1 MAAINKKFAIEKGL
15 EVGTETLVVDADTNK
30 VAIGKTFAEYGL
42 DVAPTS
48 NFDGVVAVG
57 NIGVGSTQPAYAGD
71 FRGDVRFADKVFDSN
86 VGAGSTGQVLISV
99 GSGISWSSGADIK
112 ADADGATYSVQH
124 KDSQGKFAGS
134 NQLYYFS
141 PQDRVGIGTAIPEYL
156 LQVKRP
162 VGSGSSNGF
171 VQIGGT
177 FLDAQ
182 GTSPGIGSV
191 IGANDS
197 GELTWVGAG
206 ATAQNI
212 LYVSERG
219 DNNNDGR
226 RESTS
231 LKTIKAAAAKAV
243 TGDVIR
249 VAGGVFPEDNPISL
263 PVNTTVDGDDL
274 RNTQIIPLN
283 TGKDLFHVDNGCLVQ
298 NMSFIG
304 AANTGAMI
312 SYHPPRTN
320 DNKFVGVSGTG
331 THIFVSGVT
340 NALTASNGASGNFT
354 AQSGTTY
361 TPSTGELLINIG
373 SHSLTPGNKIT
384 IADYGITFT
393 CDDDNHK
400 TTHPYPRPSDPASGV
415 ALNIIA
421 VTGTTITVNVQQT
434 IAIRVGS
441 WVGVALTPSNI
452 QYNTLTGVTTVTVVG
467 HGLTVSD
474 TIGFGTGSL
483 KFTCKGDNNTS
494 IKYYPRATDPIAG
507 IFTSVNNVI
516 DADNFVVNVGDGKG
530 GNTYVGFITQSPY
543 VRNCTNFVPNSIG
556 MKIDGNDASNLKSMV
571 VDSYTQY
578 NQGGIGVSITNDGYA
593 QLVSIFTNC
602 DDIAIYCGS
611 GGQCDLTNSNS
622 FAGRLGL
629 VSQGIGTVNYSGTL
643 AVEGIAED
651 NQVVVGGLG
660 TFRPYSGQAFYI
672 GELFNRVSSVNMTS
686 AGSGYT
692 SSNPPTVTFD
702 DAQGDGGIVAE
713 GVAVVSGFGSV
724 TAVNIFATGTQ
735 YRNTPNIS
743 IAAPTSGVTATATA
757 NVEPEYFTINSA
769 TFPTAGVST
778 ITIDQTLPANVG
790 VGSTIPFARQSLI
803 LASSHSFEY
812 VGSGNTIGTA
822 LPRKGGVAIPA
833 NKTVST
839 EGGKVVFTSTDEKGN
854 FDIGED
860 FTINQQT
867 GTITGDAFNK
877 SIQATLTPLIIALGG

>member
-15 EVGTETLVVDADTNK
+15 EVGTETLVADADTNK

-99 GSGISWSSGADIK
+99 GSGISWSSGAEIK

-212 LYVSERG
+212 IYVSERG
-219 DNNNDGR
+219 DDNNDGR

-231 LKTIKAAAAKAV
+231 LKTIKAAASKAV

-249 VAGGVFPEDNPISL
+249 VAGGVFQEDNPISL
-263 PVNTTVDGDDL
+263 PINTTVDGDDL
-274 RNTQIIPLN
+274 RNTQILPLN

-312 SYHPPRTN
+312 AYHPPRTN
-320 DNKFVGVSGTG
+320 DNT
-331 THIFVSGVT
+331 FVS
-340 NALTASNGASGNFT
+340 AAAS
-354 AQSGTTY
+354 
-361 TPSTGELLINIG
+361 
-373 SHSLTPGNKIT
+373 
-384 IADYGITFT
+384 
-393 CDDDNHK
+393 
-400 TTHPYPRPSDPASGV
+400 
-415 ALNIIA
+415 
-421 VTGTTITVNVQQT
+421 
-434 IAIRVGS
+434 AIYVGS
-441 WVGVALTPSNI
+441 WVGTALTPSNI

-483 KFTCKGDNNTS
+483 QFTCKGDNNTS

-643 AVEGIAED
+643 AVEAIAED

>member
-15 EVGTETLVVDADTNK
+15 EVGTETLVADADTNK
-30 VAIGKTFAEYGL
+30 VAIGKTFAQYGL

-71 FRGDVRFADKVFDSN
+71 FRGDVRFADKMLDSN

-99 GSGISWSSGADIK
+99 GSGISWSSDAEIK
-112 ADADGATYSVQH
+112 TNASGATYSVQH
-124 KDSQGKFAGS
+124 KNESGKFAGS
-134 NQLYYFS
+134 DQLYYYA
-141 PQDRVGIGTAIPEYL
+141 PQDRVGIGTSIPEYL

-182 GTSPGIGSV
+182 GTMPGIGSV
-191 IGANDS
+191 IGANVF
-197 GELTWVGAG
+197 GELTWIGAG

-219 DNNNDGR
+219 DDANDGR
-226 RESTS
+226 KESTS
-231 LKTIKAAAAKAV
+231 LKTIKAAASKAT

-263 PVNTTVDGDDL
+263 PINTTVDGDDL
-274 RNTQIIPLN
+274 RNTQVIPLN
-283 TGKDLFHVDNGCLVQ
+283 VGKDLFHVDNGCLIQ

-312 SYHPPRTN
+312 SFHPPRTN
-320 DNKFVGVSGTG
+320 DNT
-331 THIFVSGVT
+331 FVS
-340 NALTASNGASGNFT
+340 AAAS
-354 AQSGTTY
+354 
-361 TPSTGELLINIG
+361 
-373 SHSLTPGNKIT
+373 
-384 IADYGITFT
+384 
-393 CDDDNHK
+393 
-400 TTHPYPRPSDPASGV
+400 
-415 ALNIIA
+415 
-421 VTGTTITVNVQQT
+421 
-434 IAIRVGS
+434 AIYVGS
-441 WVGVALTPSNI
+441 WVGTALTPSNI
-452 QYNTLTGVTTVTVVG
+452 LYNTLSGVTTVTVAN
-467 HGLTVSD
+467 HGLTTSS
-474 TIGFGTGSL
+474 TIGFATGSL
-483 KFTCKGDNNTS
+483 QFTCKGDNNTS
-494 IKYYPRATDPIAG
+494 IKYYPRATDPVAG
-507 IFTSVNNVI
+507 IFTSVTSVLDTN
-516 DADNFVVNVGDGKG
+516 NFVVNVGDGKG

-556 MKIDGNDASNLKSMV
+556 MKIDGNDAQRQKSMV

-578 NQGGIGVSITNDGYA
+578 NQGGIGVSITNDGYS

-602 DDIAIYCGS
+602 DDIAIFAGS

-629 VSQGIGTVNYSGTL
+629 VATGIGTVNF
-643 AVEGIAED
+643 VGILTVAGVADD
-651 NQVVVGGLG
+651 NQVIVSGLG
-660 TFRPYSGQAFYI
+660 TSRPYSGQAFYI
-672 GELFNRVSSVNMTS
+672 GELLNRVSSVTMTS

-692 SSNPPTVTFD
+692 STNPPTVTFD
-702 DAQGDGGIVAE
+702 DAEGDGGIVAE

-724 TAVNIFATGTQ
+724 TGIDLFATGTQ
-735 YRNTPNIS
+735 YRNTPNIT
-743 IAAPTSGVTATATA
+743 IAAPTSGVTATAIA

-790 VGSTIPFARQSLI
+790 VGSTVPFARQSLI

-812 VGSGNTIGTA
+812 VGSGNTIETA
-822 LPRKGGVAIPA
+822 LPRRGGVAIPA

-854 FDIGED
+854 FDIGDD

-867 GTITGDAFNK
+867 GTITGDAFDK